1 MEVPRFLDK
10 QHEYFYDKSWGGG
23 GEDAAYSPRLGE
35 LSSGCHTMPVDLTSV
50 GHGKFEFEIIKLR
63 AIPDKEMLYASLWKD
78 DNLQLLKKQPGKIP
92 LPDFFAILSLTF
104 HRVR

>member
-1 MEVPRFLDK
+1 
-10 QHEYFYDKSWGGG
+10 
-23 GEDAAYSPRLGE
+23 
-35 LSSGCHTMPVDLTSV
+35 MPVDLTSV